1 MHKMKR
7 NSADKEMKKEKRTEK
22 KQDRIEKNSLSILKV
37 ISLLCIAILI
47 ANIILFSSGVYS
59 ALIMWAVI
67 IIIAL
72 IAFPGMKILKRKFG

>member
-1 MHKMKR
+1 MKR